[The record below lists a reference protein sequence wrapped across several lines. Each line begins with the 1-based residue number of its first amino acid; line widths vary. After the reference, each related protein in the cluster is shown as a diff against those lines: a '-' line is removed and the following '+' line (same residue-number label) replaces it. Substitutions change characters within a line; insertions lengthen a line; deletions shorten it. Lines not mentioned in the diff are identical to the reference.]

1 MRHLYLSPH
10 LDDAVL
16 SCGGLIHRQ
25 ANAGE
30 AVTIA
35 TVCAGDP
42 PAGPISAYAAALH
55 ARWGLPPDGGA
66 ATAEMVARRRAE
78 DRAACARLGARII
91 HLGVPD
97 VIYRRTEA
105 GGTWTVEDD
114 AGLFSGAARVDPAL
128 AADLARDIDGRVRD
142 ARGAGAPAPL
152 KVYVPLAI
160 GDHVDHHLVRR
171 AAERWW
177 SLRDSDPGGAIHLTY
192 YEDYPYAEDDAAVAR
207 AVGRAAASTRAAASR
222 PAVDASRR
230 PAALSASW
238 PEPVPSVSMP
248 APGPAPAAAWR
259 SWLAELG
266 EADLAAKVDAVAAY
280 ESQISSFWADVAGM
294 AVAVRAFAVRRADR
308 AGFAERLWEQA

>member
-1 MRHLYLSPH
+1 MRHLYLSSH

-25 ANAGE
+25 AAAGE
-30 AVTIA
+30 TVTIA

-66 ATAEMVARRRAE
+66 AAAEMVARRRVE
-78 DRAACARLGARII
+78 DRAACARLGAHIL

-97 VIYRRTEA
+97 VIYRRTGA
-105 GGTWTVEDD
+105 DGAWTVEDD

-128 AADLARDIDGRVRD
+128 AADVARDIDGRVRD
-142 ARGAGAPAPL
+142 ARGAGAPVPL
-152 KVYVPLAI
+152 TLYVPLAI

-177 SLRDSDPGGAIHLTY
+177 SRRDLDRDGSIHLTY
-192 YEDYPYAEDDAAVAR
+192 YEDYPYAEDDDAVAR
-207 AVGRAAASTRAAASR
+207 AVGRAAASQPAHAA
-222 PAVDASRR
+222 RR
-230 PAALSASW
+230 PAAPSASW
-238 PEPVPSVSMP
+238 PEPVASASMP
-248 APGPAPAAAWR
+248 ARVETAAWR

-280 ESQISSFWADVAGM
+280 GSQISSFWADIAGM
-294 AVAVRAFAVRRADR
+294 AVAVRAFAVRRAHG
-308 AGFAERLWEQA
+308 AGLAERLWEQA